1 MGGIGDMIMRRLT
14 KKGVGK
20 VMKSGKKMLD
30 KKGKKGAGKK
40 RSAKS

>member
-1 MGGIGDMIMRRLT
+1 MAGIGDMIMRQLT

-20 VMKSGKKMLD
+20 AIESGKKMLG

-40 RSAKS
+40 SSAKS